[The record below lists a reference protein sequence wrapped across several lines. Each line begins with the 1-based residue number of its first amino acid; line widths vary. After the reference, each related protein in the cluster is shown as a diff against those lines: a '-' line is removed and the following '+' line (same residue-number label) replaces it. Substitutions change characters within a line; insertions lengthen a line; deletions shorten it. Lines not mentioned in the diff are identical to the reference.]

1 MYISH
6 LLRVK
11 QTKGIPICDLNCTR
25 KDKWMSIRGESQTK
39 HAISGKD
46 GTLLNMMELGNQDQH
61 GQKVSSWCIDSK

>member
-1 MYISH
+1 
-6 LLRVK
+6 
-11 QTKGIPICDLNCTR
+11 
-25 KDKWMSIRGESQTK
+25 MSIRGESQTK